1 MHFWNRNVD
10 MLHAP
15 LAKNLLLFTLP
26 IALASIVQQ
35 LFHSADT
42 AVVGYFDHADALAAV
57 GTNTE
62 IVALIVTISSGLS
75 LGGNV
80 IFANRIGKNQT
91 RELPQMMQTIGL
103 LAVAIGV
110 CGMLIGQGIAGALLR
125 LLHTP
130 AEIFP
135 VAQRYLR
142 IYLLGYPFLLM
153 YDFGAAVLRARGDST
168 YPFVALV
175 LSGVA
180 NVLLNLLFVVGFRL
194 GVAGVAIATDLAT
207 ALSAALV
214 LIRLRKTGMLPLGK
228 WHFQWKIG
236 WEVLKT
242 GVPSAVQ
249 GAVFCFANL
258 FVQASINSFGSIAI
272 AGSTIAMNFEYFAY
286 YGITAFG
293 QTATTFV
300 GQNHAAGQLRRCR
313 NILWISLGFSVL
325 CSLVLIV
332 PIVLFRDFFAGFF
345 STEAAVIQSA
355 GERILCIL
363 LFEPMCSLY
372 EIPAGVLRGSGHP
385 VLPMAST
392 MLGTCAFRIVWIF
405 TAFGAEPSPAM
416 LYHAFPLSWC
426 ATILLVAL
434 SFLCARPFRDAT
446 SPCQKGNG

>member
-1 MHFWNRNVD
+1 M
-10 MLHAP
+10 P
-15 LAKNLLLFTLP
+15 LWQKICCL
-26 IALASIVQQ
+26 
-35 LFHSADT
+35 
-42 AVVGYFDHADALAAV
+42 
-57 GTNTE
+57 
-62 IVALIVTISSGLS
+62 SSDFVL
-75 LGGNV
+75 
-80 IFANRIGKNQT
+80 
-91 RELPQMMQTIGL
+91 EL
-103 LAVAIGV
+103 
-110 CGMLIGQGIAGALLR
+110 R
-125 LLHTP
+125 
-130 AEIFP
+130 
-135 VAQRYLR
+135 
-142 IYLLGYPFLLM
+142 
-153 YDFGAAVLRARGDST
+153 
-168 YPFVALV
+168 
-175 LSGVA
+175 
-180 NVLLNLLFVVGFRL
+180 
-194 GVAGVAIATDLAT
+194 GVAIATDLAT

-214 LIRLRKTGMLPLGK
+214 RIRLRKTGMLPLGK
-228 WHFQWKIG
+228 WHSQWKIG

-372 EIPAGVLRGSGHP
+372 EIPTGVLRGSGHP

-405 TAFGAEPSPAM
+405 TAFGTEPSPAM
-416 LYHAFPLSWC
+416 LYHGISAVVVCDDFIGCAQLSLCKTFPGC
-426 ATILLVAL
+426 NILVSERKRMKERTRGESRMLFSAGSFLPAIHPAWL
-434 SFLCARPFRDAT
+434 SFCFGRKEIVSA
-446 SPCQKGNG
+446 Q